1 MFRNDVEFNGA
12 CAISPVQGKGL
23 IYMEM
28 IGGTP
33 YLDYNDAIK
42 VYSIIPGF
50 HLPEEYKLKIRYY
63 NSSGKPFKRKQDPS
77 LVSIH
82 AVIASIY
89 NSSIAVSLRE
99 QICERLLS
107 APMVA
112 IPVKK

>member
-1 MFRNDVEFNGA
+1 MFRNDVEVEGA

-33 YLDYNDAIK
+33 YLEYDDVIK

-50 HLPEEYKLKIRYY
+50 HLPEEYKLKLRYY
-63 NSSGKPFKRKQDPS
+63 YSSGKPIKRKQDPS

-89 NSSIAVSLRE
+89 NSSISVSLRE
-99 QICERLLS
+99 QICERLLG

-112 IPVKK
+112 IPAKK